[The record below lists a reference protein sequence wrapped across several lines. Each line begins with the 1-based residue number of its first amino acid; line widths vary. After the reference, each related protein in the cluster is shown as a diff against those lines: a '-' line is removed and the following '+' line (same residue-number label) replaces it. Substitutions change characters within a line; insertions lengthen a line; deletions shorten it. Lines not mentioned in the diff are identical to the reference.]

1 MNKGFV
7 ILFLF
12 ASSIFVHGQEVS
24 WSLQKC
30 FDVALK
36 NNIDIKIK
44 QLEVLRAKK
53 NYTNPLLDL
62 IPSVGLTANHSY
74 NFGSTI
80 DPSTNTRVSSDIQW
94 DFLNLNAN
102 VNLIDF
108 SNLATASKNK
118 LAIELSQAD
127 KEVVQYEY
135 KLRLLEKYF
144 EVLYLQEQLKIQ
156 REQFKNTIQN
166 LDRIQK
172 EVEIGN
178 KPKSDLY
185 EMQFNFSQEEN
196 QILISEQLF
205 DYQKKELFQ
214 WMNVEE
220 INTKNIVLE
229 PYFAAISE
237 ENDAEIVY
245 NPKLNFTE
253 INYKNTIKDV
263 RILRGNNLPTLSA
276 FYGFSTFYSAPINQP
291 NLIVDGFRTQL
302 NNNKYQQAGLQ
313 LQIPIFNGFKNHR
326 NIAAAKIQID
336 KAKWE
341 TEQEKIKIQQQIDL
355 ERKQKQNYAL
365 RSEKLRKSLEL
376 ANKMLTTSQAKF
388 LSGKTDAV
396 VFSAVKNQHLT
407 AEYEVLKNDL
417 LLQYVSLRIQLLT
430 TNQL

>member
-36 NNIDIKIK
+36 NNIEIKIK

-80 DPSTNTRVSSDIQW
+80 DPSTNSRVSSDIQW

-127 KEVVQYEY
+127 KEVVEYEY

-302 NNNKYQQAGLQ
+302 DNNKYQQTGLQ
-313 LQIPIFNGFKNHR
+313 LQIPIFNGFKSHR

-341 TEQEKIKIQQQIDL
+341 TEQEKIKIQQQIEL
-355 ERKQKQNYAL
+355 EKTQKQNYAL

-417 LLQYVSLRIQLLT
+417 LYQYVSLRIRLI
-430 TNQL
+430 TNNEF